1 MWKLEHGNGRREI
14 NELHVPQGQPVE
26 LILASEDAIHSF
38 YVPAFRLKQDAVPGR
53 LTHLWF
59 TATRLGEFRLF
70 CSEFCGSE
78 HAGMVGKVTV
88 MPAAEYARWLDA
100 GPAEPGMV
108 QQGFAL
114 YRSSGCSGCH
124 DAGSTVHAPLLQDL
138 YGRTVH
144 LQDGRNV
151 TADDNY
157 LRDSI
162 VLPARDVVAGFAPVM
177 PSYAGQFDEEQL
189 QQLVAYLRAGAP
201 CQPVAP
207 RTLAMT
213 TSYLTDGLTLRSWL
227 TTHDHKRIAI
237 LYAIAITFFFFI
249 GGAAATLIRLQLAT
263 PDRHPHGRRQ
273 LQQGLHRPRGRDGV
287 AVPDPVD
294 PLGDGQLHAAAH
306 DRRARPRAAAHQPA
320 ELVPLHLRRRL
331 HAAGPLLRRRR
342 HRLDLL
348 HALRDDVLQRLRRA
362 HAGRHLHHRLLVDR
376 HRA

>member
-1 MWKLEHGNGRREI
+1 MNDQPAHLADPGLHLFNAASSAADGTDKLFVAMLLLCGVMALVLGGLILWMCIRYRAGATVDRSNAPNDAGGLEAAWTIVPLLLFLGIFTWAARDFLAEHRAPPGALPIHVVGKQWMWKLEHGNGRREI
-14 NELHVPQGQPVE
+14 NELHVPQDQPVE

-59 TATRLGEFRLF
+59 TATKLGEFRLF

-114 YRSSGCSGCH
+114 FRSSGCSGCH
-124 DAGSTVHAPLLQDL
+124 DAGSTVHAPLLRNL

-144 LQDGRNV
+144 LQDGRDV

-162 VLPARDVVAGFAPVM
+162 VLPARDMVAGFAPVM

-189 QQLVAYLRAGAP
+189 QQLIAYLRAGAP
-201 CQPVAP
+201 
-207 RTLAMT
+207 
-213 TSYLTDGLTLRSWL
+213 
-227 TTHDHKRIAI
+227 
-237 LYAIAITFFFFI
+237 
-249 GGAAATLIRLQLAT
+249 AASPSEQLK
-263 PDRHPHGRRQ
+263 
-273 LQQGLHRPRGRDGV
+273 
-287 AVPDPVD
+287 
-294 PLGDGQLHAAAH
+294 
-306 DRRARPRAAAHQPA
+306 
-320 ELVPLHLRRRL
+320 
-331 HAAGPLLRRRR
+331 
-342 HRLDLL
+342 
-348 HALRDDVLQRLRRA
+348 
-362 HAGRHLHHRLLVDR
+362 
-376 HRA
+376 